1 MDATEMVAL
10 DSLLLQRL
18 KEQLARRGGA
28 PDLQHAL
35 QAAVEMWLAE
45 QVKLQI
51 GGDPASVRGYQW
63 KSVFLPDGTLLR
75 TNSYGED
82 RYARVCGPKIIC
94 EGRVVSPS
102 RFANW
107 SHRGT
112 RNAWNDIYLRRPQDK
127 FYMLASRLR
136 AQLAQDMERVSAAL
150 PVASAAASAAVSS
163 TSMATASS
171 IAAAPG
177 PLNAPSP
184 SPIQSASTSP
194 NLLAD
199 ILLAVVAA
207 VQSSEPVKSAFAA
220 LLPQPLAAPERDC
233 SKGEGW
239 DLPERRKFRFRLE
252 DVAFS

>member
-28 PDLQHAL
+28 PDVQHAL
-35 QAAVEMWLAE
+35 EAAVEMWLVE
-45 QVKLQI
+45 QVKLRI

-63 KSVFLPDGTLLR
+63 KSVFLPDGTLLC

-82 RYARVCGPKIIC
+82 RYARVCGQKIIC

-107 SHRGT
+107 SRRGT
-112 RNAWNDIYLRRPQDK
+112 RNAWSDIYLRRPQDK
-127 FYMLASRLR
+127 FYMRASRLR
-136 AQLAQDMERVSAAL
+136 AQLARDMERVSAAL
-150 PVASAAASAAVSS
+150 PVTSAAASS
-163 TSMATASS
+163 
-171 IAAAPG
+171 
-177 PLNAPSP
+177 PSP
-184 SPIQSASTSP
+184 PPIQSASASP
-194 NLLAD
+194 NLLAE

-207 VQSSEPVKSAFAA
+207 VQSSEPVKSAFAT
-220 LLPQPLAAPERDC
+220 LLPQPVAWPERDC
-233 SKGEGW
+233 SKGDGW